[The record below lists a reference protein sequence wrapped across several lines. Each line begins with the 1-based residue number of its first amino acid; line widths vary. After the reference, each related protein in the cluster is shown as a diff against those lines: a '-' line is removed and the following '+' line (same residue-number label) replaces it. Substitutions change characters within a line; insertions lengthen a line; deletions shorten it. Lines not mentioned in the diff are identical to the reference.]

1 MRDVQLLNM
10 DRETLVVASDN
21 SGAIGLKQQDTV
33 QVPYDI
39 VGYYIFRVAA
49 LECYCAGASPKA
61 VILQNFCGD
70 EAWEGLVKGIT
81 RGLQEVSVP
90 DVPISGSTESNFSLV
105 QSAVG
110 LTVIGKRT
118 NDVAMS
124 AIPFLENTKVA
135 VIGLPL
141 VGKEVI
147 EQGKE
152 IAPLQL
158 VKELSQLEEAVLLPI
173 GSKGVLYKLNR
184 LFSNRTFLKN
194 EVHSVIDLEKTSG
207 PSTCCLIA
215 FPAEK
220 GQKVKELSGHYYHEV
235 TF

>member
-1 MRDVQLLNM
+1 MRDVQLLKM
-10 DRETLVVASDN
+10 GKETLVVASDN
-21 SGAIGLKQQDTV
+21 SGAIGLKQQDAV
-33 QVPYDI
+33 HVPYDI
-39 VGYYIFRVAA
+39 VGYYTFRVAA
-49 LECYCAGASPKA
+49 MECYCAGATPEA

-70 EAWEGLVKGIT
+70 KAWDGLVKGIT
-81 RGLQEVSVP
+81 RGLHELSIP
-90 DVPISGSTESNFSLV
+90 DVPITGSTESNFSLV

-110 LTVIGKRT
+110 LTVLGKRT
-118 NDVAMS
+118 NDASMS

-141 VGKEVI
+141 VGNEVI
-147 EQGKE
+147 EQDKE
-152 IAPLQL
+152 VAPLQL
-158 VKELSQLEEAVLLPI
+158 VKELSQLEEAVLLPV

-194 EVHSVIDLEKTSG
+194 EVNSVINLEKTSG

-220 GQKVKELSGHYYHEV
+220 ENMVRELSGHNYHEV